1 MCGLDEKLNK
11 RHNGKKALDTSK
23 VLTKSYILML
33 RVKILLL
40 WYVHKISNPFLWI
53 NKPNTSP
60 NSVRPKNFYS
70 ITQCWWEYR
79 KI

>member
-40 WYVHKISNPFLWI
+40 WYVHKISNPFL
-53 NKPNTSP
+53 
-60 NSVRPKNFYS
+60 
-70 ITQCWWEYR
+70 
-79 KI
+79 